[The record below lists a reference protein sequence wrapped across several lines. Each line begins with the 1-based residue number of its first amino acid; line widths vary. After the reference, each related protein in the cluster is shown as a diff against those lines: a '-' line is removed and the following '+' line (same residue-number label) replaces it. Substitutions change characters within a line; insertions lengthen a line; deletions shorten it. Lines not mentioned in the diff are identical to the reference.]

1 MSPKIWTEKLASV
14 IPACMKL
21 RVRDIRRAAGM
32 TQEQLAAAAGITQS
46 MVSHIERGRDRP
58 GLETLELLAKALSV
72 EVGDL
77 FERSDADVIGMEIL
91 QIAKGLSEEDREV
104 LLSLA
109 RRLAS
114 VS

>member
-1 MSPKIWTEKLASV
+1 M
-14 IPACMKL
+14 
-21 RVRDIRRAAGM
+21 
-32 TQEQLAAAAGITQS
+32 QS
-46 MVSHIERGRDRP
+46 MRVENMASTKSSFVCTSCVDFR
-58 GLETLELLAKALSV
+58 LEEFRTLLS
-72 EVGDL
+72 
-77 FERSDADVIGMEIL
+77 SDVIDMEIL